1 MNSYNDIP
9 EVEYTKTK
17 NDKDQSVIS
26 GYIVIKDLGFGA
38 FSKVKLVEKEGKQ
51 YAMKIIN
58 KKQLQRKKKGFAKNI
73 DGKVIVSSM
82 LDDAIREIAIL
93 KKINNKNIIQLY
105 EIIQNIEKEKIYL
118 ILEFCENGT
127 LMNYD
132 EDTGDFVINSN
143 YKNHNNQY
151 KEDEIKD
158 FLRDIIMGL
167 DYLHSNGII
176 HRDIKPDNI
185 LLDGYNNCKIT
196 DFNVSA
202 MLEDIEKDNIGK
214 KIEGTDNFRAPECC
228 QDSELSKDLRGKPL
242 DVWALGVTAYVL
254 AYNTL
259 PFKAQNEWDTIEL
272 FDLIAKGEVNFPTT
286 RTMSEGFINFVKRC
300 LEKDPDKRITV
311 EEMKSVEWL
320 NEKRTPLT
328 EMSKPEIISVTNNE
342 VVNCVS
348 FFTNVGLVIKCVKSW
363 KKKAGID

>member
-26 GYIVIKDLGFGA
+26 GYTVIKDLGFGA

-51 YAMKIIN
+51 YAMKVIN

-127 LMNYD
+127 LMSYD

-143 YKNHNNQY
+143 FKNHNNQY
-151 KEDEIKD
+151 KEDE
-158 FLRDIIMGL
+158 M
-167 DYLHSNGII
+167 
-176 HRDIKPDNI
+176 
-185 LLDGYNNCKIT
+185 T
-196 DFNVSA
+196 
-202 MLEDIEKDNIGK
+202 
-214 KIEGTDNFRAPECC
+214 
-228 QDSELSKDLRGKPL
+228 
-242 DVWALGVTAYVL
+242 
-254 AYNTL
+254 
-259 PFKAQNEWDTIEL
+259 
-272 FDLIAKGEVNFPTT
+272 
-286 RTMSEGFINFVKRC
+286 
-300 LEKDPDKRITV
+300 
-311 EEMKSVEWL
+311 
-320 NEKRTPLT
+320 
-328 EMSKPEIISVTNNE
+328 
-342 VVNCVS
+342 
-348 FFTNVGLVIKCVKSW
+348 
-363 KKKAGID
+363 